1 MDKIASRQ
9 EGGDLMSTFIIGIA
23 MIALT
28 VVLYIPATRLYKRI
42 KWPIL
47 MPVLTTTAVIV
58 VILLITGIKLDTYM
72 LGGKWIQDL
81 LGPAVVSLAYPLSK
95 HMDVLKR
102 NIIPILGGTLGG
114 SIVGMF
120 TGASV
125 ALLLGY
131 PKDIVI
137 ALLPKSVTTPVAI
150 QLADQAG
157 GNASFTSLFV
167 MIAGFSG
174 ILLGPLMMKW
184 IRIKDNSAYGIGL
197 GSASHALGMARSF
210 EYGENAVALSS
221 VSMIVS
227 AIAGSLFL
235 PLWVSIIYS

>member
-1 MDKIASRQ
+1 
-9 EGGDLMSTFIIGIA
+9 MSTFIIGIA

-28 VVLYIPATRLYKRI
+28 VALYIPATRLYKKI

-81 LGPAVVSLAYPLSK
+81 LGPAVVSLAFPLSK

-102 NIIPILGGTLGG
+102 NVIPILGGTLGG
-114 SIVGMF
+114 SIIGMF

-131 PKDIVI
+131 SKDIVI

-235 PLWVSIIYS
+235 PLWVSIIYG

>member
-1 MDKIASRQ
+1 
-9 EGGDLMSTFIIGIA
+9 MSTFIIGIA

-28 VVLYIPATRLYKRI
+28 MALYIPATHLYKRI

-81 LGPAVVSLAYPLSK
+81 LGPAVVSLAFPLSK

-102 NIIPILGGTLGG
+102 NVIPILGGTLGG

-227 AIAGSLFL
+227 AITGSLFL
-235 PLWVSIIYS
+235 PLWVSIIYG

>member
-1 MDKIASRQ
+1 
-9 EGGDLMSTFIIGIA
+9 MSTFIIGIA

-28 VVLYIPATRLYKRI
+28 VALYIPATRLYKKI
-42 KWPIL
+42 KWPVL

-81 LGPAVVSLAYPLSK
+81 LGPAVVSLAFPLSK

-102 NIIPILGGTLGG
+102 NVIPILGGTLGG
-114 SIVGMF
+114 SIIGMF

-235 PLWVSIIYS
+235 PLWVSIIYG

>member
-1 MDKIASRQ
+1 
-9 EGGDLMSTFIIGIA
+9 MSSFIIGIA

-28 VVLYIPATRLYKRI
+28 VALYIPATHLYKRI

-58 VILLITGIKLDTYM
+58 VILLITGINLDTYM

-81 LGPAVVSLAYPLSK
+81 LGPAVVSLAFPLSK

-102 NIIPILGGTLGG
+102 NVIPILGGTLGG

-235 PLWVSIIYS
+235 PLWVSIIYG

>member
-1 MDKIASRQ
+1 
-9 EGGDLMSTFIIGIA
+9 MSTFIIGIA

-28 VVLYIPATRLYKRI
+28 VALYIPATRLYKRI

-47 MPVLTTTAVIV
+47 MPVLTTTAVIL

-81 LGPAVVSLAYPLSK
+81 LGPAVVSLAFPLSK

-102 NIIPILGGTLGG
+102 NVIPILGGTLGG

-184 IRIKDNSAYGIGL
+184 TRIKDNSAYGIGL

-235 PLWVSIIYS
+235 PLWVSIIYG

>member
-1 MDKIASRQ
+1 
-9 EGGDLMSTFIIGIA
+9 MSTFIIGIA

-81 LGPAVVSLAYPLSK
+81 LGPAVVSLAFPLSK

>member
-1 MDKIASRQ
+1 
-9 EGGDLMSTFIIGIA
+9 MSAFIIGIA

-28 VVLYIPATRLYKRI
+28 VALYIPATRLYKRI

-58 VILLITGIKLDTYM
+58 VILLITGINLDTYM

-81 LGPAVVSLAYPLSK
+81 LGPAVVSLAFPLSK

-102 NIIPILGGTLGG
+102 NVIPILGGTLGG

-167 MIAGFSG
+167 MIAGFRG
-174 ILLGPLMMKW
+174 FYLG
-184 IRIKDNSAYGIGL
+184 R
-197 GSASHALGMARSF
+197 
-210 EYGENAVALSS
+210 
-221 VSMIVS
+221 
-227 AIAGSLFL
+227 
-235 PLWVSIIYS
+235 

>member
-1 MDKIASRQ
+1 
-9 EGGDLMSTFIIGIA
+9 MSTFIIGIA

>member
-1 MDKIASRQ
+1 
-9 EGGDLMSTFIIGIA
+9 MSTFIIGIA

-28 VVLYIPATRLYKRI
+28 VAFYIPATQLYKRI

-81 LGPAVVSLAYPLSK
+81 LGPAVVSLAFPLSK

-102 NIIPILGGTLGG
+102 NVIPILGGTLGG

-184 IRIKDNSAYGIGL
+184 TRIKDNSAYGIGL

-235 PLWVSIIYS
+235 PLWVSIIYG

>member
-1 MDKIASRQ
+1 
-9 EGGDLMSTFIIGIA
+9 MSTFIIGIA

-28 VVLYIPATRLYKRI
+28 VALYIPATRLYKKI

-81 LGPAVVSLAYPLSK
+81 LGPAVVSLAFPLSK

-102 NIIPILGGTLGG
+102 NVIPILGGTLGG

-235 PLWVSIIYS
+235 PLWVSIIYG

>member
-1 MDKIASRQ
+1 
-9 EGGDLMSTFIIGIA
+9 MSTFIIGIA

-28 VVLYIPATRLYKRI
+28 VALYIPATRLYKRI
-42 KWPIL
+42 KWPIF

-81 LGPAVVSLAYPLSK
+81 LGPAVVSLAFPLSK

-102 NIIPILGGTLGG
+102 NVIPILGGTLGG

-174 ILLGPLMMKW
+174 ILLGPLMMRW

-235 PLWVSIIYS
+235 PLWVSIIYG

>member
-1 MDKIASRQ
+1 
-9 EGGDLMSTFIIGIA
+9 MSTFIIGIA

-28 VVLYIPATRLYKRI
+28 VALYIPATRLYKRI

-81 LGPAVVSLAYPLSK
+81 LGPAVVSLAFPLSK

-102 NIIPILGGTLGG
+102 NVIPILGGTLGG

-197 GSASHALGMARSF
+197 GSASHALGMDRSF

-235 PLWVSIIYS
+235 PLWVSIIYG

>member
-1 MDKIASRQ
+1 
-9 EGGDLMSTFIIGIA
+9 MSAFIIGIA

-28 VVLYIPATRLYKRI
+28 VALYIPATRLYKRI

-58 VILLITGIKLDTYM
+58 VILLITGINLDTYM

-81 LGPAVVSLAYPLSK
+81 LGPAVVSLAFPLSK

-102 NIIPILGGTLGG
+102 NVIPILGGTLGG

-235 PLWVSIIYS
+235 PLWVSIIYG

>member
-1 MDKIASRQ
+1 
-9 EGGDLMSTFIIGIA
+9 MSTFIIGIA

-28 VVLYIPATRLYKRI
+28 VALYIPATHLYKRI
-42 KWPIL
+42 KWPVL

-81 LGPAVVSLAYPLSK
+81 LGPAVVSLAFPLSK

-102 NIIPILGGTLGG
+102 NVIPILGGTLGG

-235 PLWVSIIYS
+235 PLWVSIIYG

>member
-1 MDKIASRQ
+1 
-9 EGGDLMSTFIIGIA
+9 MSTFVIGIA

-28 VVLYIPATRLYKRI
+28 MVLYIPATRLYKRI

-81 LGPAVVSLAYPLSK
+81 LGPAVVSLAFPLSK

>member
-1 MDKIASRQ
+1 
-9 EGGDLMSTFIIGIA
+9 MSTFIIGIA

-28 VVLYIPATRLYKRI
+28 VALYIPATRLYKRI

-58 VILLITGIKLDTYM
+58 VILLITGINLDTYM

-81 LGPAVVSLAYPLSK
+81 LGPAVVSLAFPLSK

-102 NIIPILGGTLGG
+102 NVIPILGGTLGG

-235 PLWVSIIYS
+235 PLWVSIIYG

>member
-1 MDKIASRQ
+1 
-9 EGGDLMSTFIIGIA
+9 MSTFIIGIA

-28 VVLYIPATRLYKRI
+28 VALYIRATHLYKRI

-81 LGPAVVSLAYPLSK
+81 LGPAVVSLAFPLSK

-102 NIIPILGGTLGG
+102 NVIPILGGTLGG

-235 PLWVSIIYS
+235 PLWVSIIYG

>member
-1 MDKIASRQ
+1 MPA
-9 EGGDLMSTFIIGIA
+9 FIIGIA
-23 MIALT
+23 MIDLT
-28 VVLYIPATRLYKRI
+28 VALYIPATRLYKRI

-81 LGPAVVSLAYPLSK
+81 LGPAVVSLAFPLSK

-102 NIIPILGGTLGG
+102 NVIPILGGTLGG

-235 PLWVSIIYS
+235 PLWVFIIYG

>member
-1 MDKIASRQ
+1 
-9 EGGDLMSTFIIGIA
+9 MSTFIIGIA

-28 VVLYIPATRLYKRI
+28 VALYIPATRLYKKI

-81 LGPAVVSLAYPLSK
+81 LGPAVVSLAFPLSK

-102 NIIPILGGTLGG
+102 NVIPILGGTLGG
-114 SIVGMF
+114 SIIGMF

-235 PLWVSIIYS
+235 PLWVSIIYG

>member
-1 MDKIASRQ
+1 LSA
-9 EGGDLMSTFIIGIA
+9 FILGIG

-28 VVLYIPATRLYKRI
+28 IAVYIPANRLYKRL

-47 MPVLTTTAVIV
+47 MPVLTTTAILILILVIA
-58 VILLITGIKLDTYM
+58 GIKLDTYM
-72 LGGKWIQDL
+72 LGGKWIQEL
-81 LGPAVVSLAYPLSK
+81 LGPAVVSLAFPLSR
-95 HMDVLKR
+95 HLHVLKQ
-102 NIIPILGGTLGG
+102 NIIPIVGGTIGG
-114 SIVGMF
+114 SITGIA
-120 TGASV
+120 TGALI
-125 ALLLGY
+125 AILLGY
-131 PKDIVI
+131 PQEMVI

-150 QLADQAG
+150 QLANQVG

-174 ILLGPLMMKW
+174 ILLGPMLLKW
-184 IRIKDNSAYGIGL
+184 AKVRSKHAYGIGL

-227 AIAGSLFL
+227 AIAGSIML
-235 PLWVSIIYS
+235 PLWVWIIYG

>member
-1 MDKIASRQ
+1 
-9 EGGDLMSTFIIGIA
+9 MSTFIIGIA

-81 LGPAVVSLAYPLSK
+81 LGPAVVSLAFPLSK

-102 NIIPILGGTLGG
+102 NVIPILGGTLGG

-235 PLWVSIIYS
+235 PLWVSIIYG

>member
-1 MDKIASRQ
+1 
-9 EGGDLMSTFIIGIA
+9 MSTFIIGIA

-28 VVLYIPATRLYKRI
+28 VTLYIPATRLYERI

-81 LGPAVVSLAYPLSK
+81 LGPAVVSLAFPLSK

-102 NIIPILGGTLGG
+102 NVIPILGGTLGG

-174 ILLGPLMMKW
+174 ILLGPLMMRW

-235 PLWVSIIYS
+235 PLWVSIIYG

>member
-1 MDKIASRQ
+1 
-9 EGGDLMSTFIIGIA
+9 MSTFIIGIA

-81 LGPAVVSLAYPLSK
+81 LGPAVVSLAFPLSK
-95 HMDVLKR
+95 HMNVLKR

>member
-1 MDKIASRQ
+1 
-9 EGGDLMSTFIIGIA
+9 MSTFIIGIA

-28 VVLYIPATRLYKRI
+28 VALYIPATQLYKRI

-81 LGPAVVSLAYPLSK
+81 LGPAVVSLAFPLSK

-102 NIIPILGGTLGG
+102 NVIPILGGTLGG

-131 PKDIVI
+131 PKDTVI

-235 PLWVSIIYS
+235 PLWVSIIYG

>member
-1 MDKIASRQ
+1 
-9 EGGDLMSTFIIGIA
+9 MSTFIIGIA

-28 VVLYIPATRLYKRI
+28 VALYIPATRLYKRI

-81 LGPAVVSLAYPLSK
+81 LGPAVVSLAFPLSK

-102 NIIPILGGTLGG
+102 NVIPILGGTLGG

-174 ILLGPLMMKW
+174 ILLGPLMMNW

-235 PLWVSIIYS
+235 PLWVSIIYG

>member
-1 MDKIASRQ
+1 
-9 EGGDLMSTFIIGIA
+9 MSTFIIGMG

-28 VVLYIPATRLYKRI
+28 LVLYIPATHLYKQV

-47 MPVLTTTAVIV
+47 MPVLTSTAVIV
-58 VILLITGIKLDTYM
+58 VILLLAGIKLETYM

-81 LGPAVVSLAYPLSK
+81 LGPAVVSLAFPLSK

-102 NIIPILGGTLGG
+102 NVIPILGGTLGG
-114 SIVGMF
+114 SFAGMF
-120 TGASV
+120 TGASA

-174 ILLGPLMMKW
+174 ILLGPMILKW
-184 IRIKDNSAYGIGL
+184 ARVNSNNAYGIGL

-235 PLWVSIIYS
+235 PLWVLMIYG

>member
-1 MDKIASRQ
+1 
-9 EGGDLMSTFIIGIA
+9 MSTFIIGIA

-28 VVLYIPATRLYKRI
+28 VALYIPATRLYKKV

-81 LGPAVVSLAYPLSK
+81 LGPAVVSLAFPLSK

-102 NIIPILGGTLGG
+102 NVIPILGGTLGG

-235 PLWVSIIYS
+235 PLWVSIIYG

>member
-1 MDKIASRQ
+1 
-9 EGGDLMSTFIIGIA
+9 MSAFIIGIA

-28 VVLYIPATRLYKRI
+28 VALYIPATHLYKRI

-81 LGPAVVSLAYPLSK
+81 LGPAVVSLAFPLSK
-95 HMDVLKR
+95 HMGVLKR
-102 NIIPILGGTLGG
+102 NVIPILGGTLGG

-157 GNASFTSLFV
+157 GNASFSSLFV

-235 PLWVSIIYS
+235 PLWVSIIYG

>member
-1 MDKIASRQ
+1 
-9 EGGDLMSTFIIGIA
+9 MSTFIIGIA

-28 VVLYIPATRLYKRI
+28 VTLYIPATRLYKRI

-81 LGPAVVSLAYPLSK
+81 LGPAVVSLAFPLSR

-102 NIIPILGGTLGG
+102 NIIPLLGGTLGG

-210 EYGENAVALSS
+210 EYGENAVALSA

>member
-1 MDKIASRQ
+1 
-9 EGGDLMSTFIIGIA
+9 MSAFIIGIA

-28 VVLYIPATRLYKRI
+28 VALYIPATRLYKRI

-58 VILLITGIKLDTYM
+58 VILLITGINLDTYM

-81 LGPAVVSLAYPLSK
+81 LGPAVVSFAFPLSK

-102 NIIPILGGTLGG
+102 NVIPILGGTLGG

-235 PLWVSIIYS
+235 PLWVSIIYG

>member
-1 MDKIASRQ
+1 
-9 EGGDLMSTFIIGIA
+9 MSTFIIGIA

-28 VVLYIPATRLYKRI
+28 VALYIPATRLYKRI

-81 LGPAVVSLAYPLSK
+81 LGPAVVSLAFPLSK

-102 NIIPILGGTLGG
+102 NVIPILGGTLGG

-235 PLWVSIIYS
+235 PLWVSIIYG

>member
-1 MDKIASRQ
+1 
-9 EGGDLMSTFIIGIA
+9 MSTFIIGIA

-28 VVLYIPATRLYKRI
+28 VALYIPATRLYKRI

-81 LGPAVVSLAYPLSK
+81 LGPAVVSLAFPLSK

-102 NIIPILGGTLGG
+102 NVIPILGGTLGG

-184 IRIKDNSAYGIGL
+184 TRIKDNSAYGIGL

-235 PLWVSIIYS
+235 PLWVSIIYG

>member
-1 MDKIASRQ
+1 
-9 EGGDLMSTFIIGIA
+9 MSTFIIGIA

-28 VVLYIPATRLYKRI
+28 VALYIPATRLYKKV

-81 LGPAVVSLAYPLSK
+81 LGPAVVSLAFPLSK

-102 NIIPILGGTLGG
+102 NVIPILGGTLGG
-114 SIVGMF
+114 SVVGMF

-235 PLWVSIIYS
+235 PLWVSIIYG

>member
-1 MDKIASRQ
+1 
-9 EGGDLMSTFIIGIA
+9 
-23 MIALT
+23 
-28 VVLYIPATRLYKRI
+28 
-42 KWPIL
+42 
-47 MPVLTTTAVIV
+47 
-58 VILLITGIKLDTYM
+58 M

-81 LGPAVVSLAYPLSK
+81 LGPAVVSLAFPLSK

-102 NIIPILGGTLGG
+102 NVIPILGGTLGG

-120 TGASV
+120 TGALV

-150 QLADQAG
+150 QLADHAG

-174 ILLGPLMMKW
+174 ILLGPLMMRW

-235 PLWVSIIYS
+235 PLWISIIYG

>member
-1 MDKIASRQ
+1 
-9 EGGDLMSTFIIGIA
+9 MSTFIIGIA

-81 LGPAVVSLAYPLSK
+81 LGPAVVSLAFPLSK

-235 PLWVSIIYS
+235 PLWVFIIYS

>member
-1 MDKIASRQ
+1 
-9 EGGDLMSTFIIGIA
+9 MSTFIIGIA

-28 VVLYIPATRLYKRI
+28 VALYIRATHLYKRI

-81 LGPAVVSLAYPLSK
+81 LGPAVVSLAFPLSK

-102 NIIPILGGTLGG
+102 NVIPILGGTLGG

-197 GSASHALGMARSF
+197 GSASHALGIARSF

-235 PLWVSIIYS
+235 PLWVSIIYG

>member
-1 MDKIASRQ
+1 
-9 EGGDLMSTFIIGIA
+9 MSTFIIGIA
-23 MIALT
+23 MITLT
-28 VVLYIPATRLYKRI
+28 VALYIPATRLYKRI

-58 VILLITGIKLDTYM
+58 VILLITGINLDTYM

-81 LGPAVVSLAYPLSK
+81 LGPAVVSLAFPLSK

-102 NIIPILGGTLGG
+102 NVIPILGGTLGG

-235 PLWVSIIYS
+235 PLWVSIIYG